1 MPEDQLP
8 VELPNDIKLSGR
20 GPSPLAQAREWQVA
34 SCGKCGCAAL
44 IMN

>member
-8 VELPNDIKLSGR
+8 VELPNDVKLSGR
-20 GPSPLAQAREWQVA
+20 GPPLAQAREWQVA
-34 SCGKCGCAAL
+34 SCGKCGCTAL

>member
-8 VELPNDIKLSGR
+8 VELRNDAKLSGC

-34 SCGKCGCAAL
+34 SCGK
-44 IMN
+44 